1 MLKDVIGNSA
11 STSSLQITIKS
22 SGLDTPFQSSNSSQP
37 FSSAGGQ
44 QNNVAEKLANVLTS
58 LLFGSQGLGGGAQN
72 RGLYGQN
79 SGGLFGQ
86 NGFGGLSDN
95 LGGLS
100 NNGSLLG
107 SGLTATDSGTQL
119 ATLLL
124 TVLSQLLDGNT
135 AQNGE
140 NGLFGQKQPTNS
152 EVSAYQQGA
161 QDALSSILNNGF
173 SNASNGQQPLLLGNN
188 GLQGLSGDNAFSQL
202 GNTLGLNVGQQA
214 GLQELNNIS
223 THNDSP
229 TRYFVDQEDRDMA
242 KEIGQ
247 FMDQYPEKFGKPEYQ
262 KDDWASSKPDDKSW
276 AQALSNPDDD
286 GMTKASMD
294 KFLEAVGMIKSAVTG
309 DTGNAN
315 LHQRGNGGSSLGI
328 DAVAIGDRI
337 INLGLEKQAA

>member
-1 MLKDVIGNSA
+1 MLKDVISNSA

-22 SGLDTPFQSSNSSQP
+22 SGLDKPFQSSNSSQP

-44 QNNVAEKLANVLTS
+44 QGDVAEKLANALTS
-58 LLFGSQGLGGGAQN
+58 LLFGTQGLGGGAQS

-86 NGFGGLSDN
+86 NGFGGLS
-95 LGGLS
+95 

-107 SGLTATDSGTQL
+107 SGLTAMDSGTQL
-119 ATLLL
+119 AALLL
-124 TVLSQLLDGNT
+124 NVLSQLLNGDT
-135 AQNGE
+135 AQNGQ

-152 EVSAYQQGA
+152 EVSAYQQGV

-173 SNASNGQQPLLLGNN
+173 SQTSNEQQPLQLGSN
-188 GLQGLSGDNAFSQL
+188 GLQGLSGESAFNQL
-202 GNTLGLNVGQQA
+202 GNTLGLSVGQQA
-214 GLQELNNIS
+214 GLQELNNVS

-229 TRYFVDQEDRDMA
+229 TRYFVDQEDRALA

-262 KDDWASSKPDDKSW
+262 KDNQTSPTQDDKSW

-294 KFLEAVGMIKSAVTG
+294 KFLEAVGMIKSAVAG
-309 DTGNAN
+309 DVGNAN
-315 LHQRGNGGSSLGI
+315 LHERGNGGSSLGI
-328 DAVAIGDRI
+328 DAAMIGDRI
-337 INLGLEKQAA
+337 INMGLEKQAA